1 MALPGAGIRVGL
13 FATCINDLM
22 FPQTAQATV
31 TVLRRLGCQ
40 VEFPPAQTCCGQM
53 MTNTGYFKQAL
64 GSVKAFTKAFEPYD
78 AVVAPSGSCV
88 ASVRHQHPMLAQPAG
103 SAKWVAAVE
112 ATVAKTYDISEFLVD
127 VLGVV
132 DVGAFFPHR
141 VTYHP
146 SCHSAR
152 IARLGQRPYDLLK
165 AVKGLELLDLPDADQ
180 CCGFGGTFSVK
191 NPDVSVAL
199 AMDKASNAIATGAEY
214 LVAPDNACLMNV
226 GGILSRDRAGVK
238 PIHLVE
244 ILAQTEEVDG

>member
-1 MALPGAGIRVGL
+1 MRVGL

-22 FPQTAQATV
+22 FPQTARAALELLT
-31 TVLRRLGCQ
+31 RLGCE
-40 VEFPPAQTCCGQM
+40 VVFPRAQTCCGQM
-53 MTNTGYFKQAL
+53 MTNTGYFKEAL
-64 GSVKAFTKAFEPYD
+64 GAVRCYVRAFDKCD
-78 AVVAPSGSCV
+78 AVVAASGSCV
-88 ASVRHQHPMLAQPAG
+88 ASVRHQHGMLARG
-103 SAKWVAAVE
+103 SGSPQLIAQADAA
-112 ATVAKTYDISEFLVD
+112 AAKTYDITEFLVD

-152 IARLGQRPYDLLK
+152 LARIGERPYQLLR
-165 AVKGLELLDLPDADQ
+165 AVAGLELVDLPDAAQ

-199 AMDKASNAIATGAEY
+199 AADKAANVIATGAEY
-214 LVAPDNACLMNV
+214 LVAPDNACLMNI
-226 GGILSRDRAGVK
+226 GGVLSRDRAGVR

-244 ILAQTEEVDG
+244 ILAQTEEAHR